1 MLGNKEISILN
12 YFLNHRNQYVKS
24 SEIATAL
31 GMSDRTIR
39 KYIKLLNDSL
49 LNNGAVINSKQ
60 GFGFILEI
68 QYQIEFENFIK
79 VNIPNNINKKNMSES
94 ETRQYFIL
102 NKLIFEE
109 KSCRVD
115 EIADELFVSRSTVT
129 HDLSII
135 RNKLID
141 YHLDIGSKSNKGIYI
156 NGEEIDIRHFIM
168 DYFLGKGFF
177 STINKYFEN
186 SFVLNQIN
194 LEELTI
200 IVLDETRQSNIFL
213 SDYTLQNLVLHLG
226 LAIKRIQEGFQL
238 SPLSETPKFEANQ
251 IKVAENIIRR
261 ISNIY
266 NIEFPEEEAKYIA
279 LHIMSKGQLT
289 NKSNKKDGLSKNVKS
304 ILKMIDIDIDLN
316 ISKDRDLINGILTH
330 LKPLLVRLENNIHL
344 ENPLLDEIL
353 DKYND
358 YFNLTKKY
366 FSNLPELQDKAV
378 NDSEWAYLSLHI
390 LAAIEKSKERNK
402 LNALLIC
409 ATGYGSAQMLKV
421 RIQNEFKDQIRISNT
436 ISYYEIDKYNLKE
449 IDCIIST
456 IDLSNQVFKIPVI
469 HVSVLLNNEDILK
482 INSFIKQYDFKTGH
496 LSPII
501 EDELKSEYFDKY
513 FNENLFF
520 INELKKTKLDIYNQL
535 IEKLTLYEDEHFK
548 EAYKRQ
554 VYYREEL
561 SSVVFSDKVA
571 VPHPV
576 QPIGDHSNIAVCIS
590 RSDIDFNDGSHVQ
603 IIFMLSPSKHDDT
616 NFKQMIN
623 ILVEVIDSE
632 EITNRLI
639 NTNDF
644 QSFKQIILENF

>member
-24 SEIATAL
+24 SEIATTL

-49 LNNGAVINSKQ
+49 INNGAVINSKQ
-60 GFGFILEI
+60 GFGYILEI

-79 VNIPNNINKKNMSES
+79 VNIPNNINVKNMSES

-135 RNKLID
+135 RNKLIE

-156 NGEEIDIRHFIM
+156 IGEEINIRHFIM

-186 SFVLNQIN
+186 SLVLNQIN

-200 IVLDETRQSNIFL
+200 IVLDETRQSSIFL

-238 SPLSETPKFEANQ
+238 SPLSETPKFEVNQ
-251 IKVAENIIRR
+251 LEVAESIIRR

-289 NKSNKKDGLSKNVKS
+289 NNSNTKDALSKNVKS
-304 ILKMIDIDIDLN
+304 ILKMIDIDMTLN
-316 ISKDRDLINGILTH
+316 ISKDRDLINGIITH

-353 DKYND
+353 EKYDD
-358 YFNLTKKY
+358 YFKLTKKY
-366 FSNLPELQDKAV
+366 FSNLPELQDKTV

-421 RIQNEFKDQIRISNT
+421 RIQNEFKEQIRISNT

-496 LSPII
+496 LSPTIA
-501 EDELKSEYFDKY
+501 EKLKSEYFDKY
-513 FNENLFF
+513 FNKNLFV
-520 INELKKTKLDIYNQL
+520 INEEKKTKTDIYNLL

-590 RSDIDFNDGSHVQ
+590 RNNIDFNDDSHVQ
-603 IIFMLSPSKHDDT
+603 VIFMLSPSKHDDN

-644 QSFKQIILENF
+644 QSFKQIILEHF